1 MYTIQQT
8 HYDQGPVLD
17 WTKANDLKRKPLVN
31 KILLIA
37 STFLLAQLAFAAQ
50 HEAGKQPAKTIIG
63 YETSDEGARLDIQ
76 AGNVAAIDV
85 WVNYVEAHNTRDL
98 DAINNAN
105 AADFKGWAANGV
117 IVDGPAA
124 HAIFLKEWFAAS
136 NPSWKYKYA
145 IANDATQEDGSIY
158 HWVTSA
164 YTVTDTIDG
173 KQVTV
178 EEMYDVRIENGKI
191 KNIYVAARA
200 VIAEE

>member
-1 MYTIQQT
+1 M
-8 HYDQGPVLD
+8 
-17 WTKANDLKRKPLVN
+17 N
-31 KILLIA
+31 KILLII
-37 STFLLAQLAFAAQ
+37 STVLVAQFSFAAH
-50 HEAGKQPAKTIIG
+50 HEAIEKHATVIG
-63 YETSDEGARLDIQ
+63 YETSDEGARMDIH
-76 AGNVAAIDV
+76 AGDLSAIDI

-124 HAIFLKEWFAAS
+124 HAAFLKEWFAVS
-136 NPSWKYKYA
+136 NPRWKYKYA
-145 IANDATQEDGSIY
+145 IANNVAQADGSIY
-158 HWVTSA
+158 HWVTSS

-173 KQVTV
+173 KEITS

-200 VIAEE
+200 VIAAE